1 MENVLTQDQI
11 DYINSLP
18 KEALQGMGIKL
29 NTRKEKSPEDILKAE
44 QREAFT
50 GLMESIKAGMKNGS
64 WVCMCDDHRNKDGI
78 RPSTYNMAPALKHI
92 IKTGCKETRLVSVE
106 LFVKHGLEML
116 TKKHI
121 GIKYASDNLEAVT
134 KAEQLKK
141 IEKAERDLA
150 KAKASLA

>member
-1 MENVLTQDQI
+1 MENVLTQEQI
-11 DYINSLP
+11 DLINSLS
-18 KEALQGMGIKL
+18 KEALQGLGIKL
-29 NTRKEKSPEDILKAE
+29 NTRKEKSPEDILKAQ

-50 GLMESIKAGMKNGS
+50 GLMESINAQMKNGS
-64 WVCMCDDHRNKDGI
+64 WVCMCDAHKNSKGE
-78 RPSTYNMAPALKHI
+78 RPATYNMAPALKHI

-106 LFVKHGLEML
+106 LFVKHGPEMV

-121 GIKYASDNLEAVT
+121 SIKYATDNLEAVT